1 MEKAQLRAKIYSRVD
16 ELPTLPAILPKLL
29 SIMESEKS
37 NASHVA
43 DAISHDPALTSKI
56 LKVANS
62 AYYGFQQEIF
72 DLQKAVALLG
82 FNMVKSLALS
92 IGVIDTLPS
101 NKKSP
106 NFSSEGLWI
115 HSLAVAT
122 ATQELRKRFGNGN
135 KGEYLFVVG
144 LLHDIG
150 KVVLH
155 QFFNDLFEEALEEA
169 RSAENMKLFEA
180 EQRVIGLDHSQVGSM
195 LLTRWKF
202 PEVINNAIAVHHQ
215 AELPEGYSAH
225 DIAILRIADTLTQE
239 LGLGEGGNPTP
250 PDINEKDLEVLG
262 IGKKDLQEITVYL
275 ESAGDG
281 IHAFFNAI
289 S

>member
-16 ELPTLPAILPKLL
+16 ELPTLPAVLPKLL

-37 NASHVA
+37 NASKVA

-101 NKKSP
+101 GKKSP
-106 NFSSEGLWI
+106 RFSSEGLWI
-115 HSLAVAT
+115 HSLTVAT
-122 ATQELRKRFGNGN
+122 ANQELGKRFSKGN
-135 KGEYLFVVG
+135 EYEHLFIVG

-150 KVVLH
+150 KVVLQ
-155 QFFNDLFEEALEEA
+155 QFFNDLFEKALEEA
-169 RSAENMKLFEA
+169 HSAEKMELFKA
-180 EQRVIGLDHSQVGSM
+180 EQRVIGLDHGQVGSM

-225 DIAILRIADTLTQE
+225 DVAILRIGDTLSQE
-239 LGLGEGGNPTP
+239 LGFGEGGSPSP
-250 PDINEKDLEVLG
+250 PEINKKDLEALG
-262 IGKKDLQEITVYL
+262 IKKEDLEDITVYL
-275 ESAGDG
+275 ESARDG
-281 IHAFFNAI
+281 IHAFFDAM